1 VVPETRNQLFDN
13 ISFCLA
19 AKTGGK
25 QAKDAQRDAASRGT
39 ASWRGM
45 LIMSD
50 FSLRSFVFGKDNK
63 HMRADAQVDGFRDAL
78 QAKRPA
84 TAALGGNAHL
94 SITTLMHRTQLWT
107 VVAPAPVSVGTWA
120 SRTLHN
126 FRAAG
131 TSSSHQRPLAAH
143 FRVWFS
149 EPGQGP
155 LHWRIGLD
163 VVVRRS
169 RTLMAEPECNHAE
182 CDTGLKPMHCWRG
195 EVVLS
200 GS

>member
-1 VVPETRNQLFDN
+1 MRNQV
-13 ISFCLA
+13 SFCLA

-50 FSLRSFVFGKDNK
+50 FSLRSFVFGKESK
-63 HMRADAQVDGFRDAL
+63 HIPADAQVDDCRDAL

-84 TAALGGNAHL
+84 TAALSRNAHL
-94 SITTLMHRTQLWT
+94 SITPLMHRTQLWT

-131 TSSSHQRPLAAH
+131 TSPSRQGLLAVH
-143 FRVWFS
+143 YRVWFS

-155 LHWRIGLD
+155 PSLADWP
-163 VVVRRS
+163 RRS
-169 RTLMAEPECNHAE
+169 CP
-182 CDTGLKPMHCWRG
+182 
-195 EVVLS
+195 S
-200 GS
+200 